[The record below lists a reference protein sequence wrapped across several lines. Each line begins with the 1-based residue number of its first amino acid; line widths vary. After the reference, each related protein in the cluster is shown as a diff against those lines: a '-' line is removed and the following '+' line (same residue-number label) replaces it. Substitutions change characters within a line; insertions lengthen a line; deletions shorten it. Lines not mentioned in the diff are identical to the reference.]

1 MSSIL
6 LYPSLTDE
14 LKGMIRVQE
23 RKYEFYYNNK
33 EGEEKILVDEPIE
46 AMPSI
51 CCIKDEEGIWTQDDY
66 DLGFRKKYCLRTF
79 QCLFGKNGIASI
91 NSKLGL
97 AIVWTSSDSKQRG
110 VVEIGRFGYSDDI
123 LDVEVEKLFGKAQLR
138 GEVNFTTILFVAE
151 VGTPTEDELHLA
163 NHSGYVLGELE
174 DSFTIRLDGNG
185 SVFPVFEVAE
195 KRQPL
200 WYVKCDWID
209 PTIDSFSDYVSI
221 NLNTAHKDYKYIDR
235 KQKYFNSQLLTEIMA
250 SAICVI
256 IERLRTETGY
266 WEQIMGN
273 DSLEQGS
280 VGQAVYY
287 FAETL
292 EWDLST
298 PESVAI
304 CTRKFFEQRM

>member
-6 LYPSLTDE
+6 LYPFLTDE
-14 LKGMIRVQE
+14 LKSKIRFQN
-23 RKYEFYYNNK
+23 RRFEFYYNNK
-33 EGEEKILVDEPIE
+33 EGEEKPLTDEPIE
-46 AMPSI
+46 AMSSI
-51 CCIKDEEGIWTQDDY
+51 YCIKDQEGVWTQDDY
-66 DLGFRKKYCLRTF
+66 DLGFKRKYCLRTF

-110 VVEIGRFGYSDDI
+110 VVEIGKFSYTDRI
-123 LDVEVEKLFGKAQLR
+123 LDIEVEKNFGKAQLR
-138 GEVNFTTILFVAE
+138 GEVNFTTILYISE
-151 VGTPTEDELHLA
+151 VGTPEDDELHLA
-163 NHSGYVLGELE
+163 NYSGYVLGEL

-185 SVFPVFEVAE
+185 SVFPVFEVSE
-195 KRQPL
+195 KGQPL

-221 NLNTAHKDYKYIDR
+221 NLNTAHKNYKYIDR
-235 KQKYFNSQLLTEIMA
+235 EQKCFNSQLLGEIMA
-250 SAICVI
+250 SAIGVI
-256 IERLRTETGY
+256 IDRLRTETGY
-266 WEQIMGN
+266 WEQIMSN

-304 CTRKFFEQRM
+304 CTRKFFDQRM